1 MPYDDDI
8 PALRPKISGHAKWER
23 VPSLRGI
30 KFPKPMSR
38 MNSRSAAHVK
48 PPAAY
53 SRRVIIKS
61 RIVKMNLTG
70 RTAALLHLKYIERNG
85 VEKDGTEGK
94 LYGKEQEKPLD
105 KPFDK
110 THFSRPIP
118 NEKNQ
123 FRFIVSPEDAHEL
136 DLTDFT
142 KKLMQQVEKDL
153 GRKLEWGAVNHYNT
167 DNPHTHIVVR
177 GIDKAGDQL
186 TIPPRYIAEGMRF
199 RAQEIATDELGL
211 KSALEV
217 KNREIAD
224 INKGKFTSLDGK
236 IAALEREGVVEVGN
250 YAANKNGRLSQANII
265 GRLEKLQVFGLA
277 EKSGARSWTL
287 HPEWQE
293 QLKAA
298 GRREEIHNEMH
309 RSVGG
314 DPQRYRINDTNRE
327 IQGRLV
333 KKGLENELHDRYS
346 FIVEEASGSVHY
358 LSLTKNI
365 DINTFREGEII
376 SVKKE
381 LESWLKKADTV
392 IAAQAQKQGGIYD
405 KERHLMEF
413 NSESVTLDDG
423 RKVTAKAFVEAHEKR
438 LHRLQRYHMAELLP
452 DGSWSVDPELLNKLQ
467 ERDKAGPI
475 ERLNV
480 EPLSTM
486 KIDEQVTY
494 RGKTWVDRFTGTGE
508 HDTFVK
514 HGFGAEMRDAV
525 RRRILFLQEL
535 GIEATDPARGK
546 MLDGLERQDLAD
558 RLKKEQGG
566 EMKSV
571 QPGEKFS
578 GILTENGE
586 LGSGKRYAGIIDQH
600 SKEFTLVPWKKEF
613 EKMVG
618 RQVELVNETGRTM
631 VRAITK
637 SLGR

>member
-8 PALRPKISGHAKWER
+8 PAIRPKISGHAKWER

-70 RTAALLHLKYIERNG
+70 RTAALLHIKYIERNG
-85 VEKDGTEGK
+85 VEKDGTAGK
-94 LYGKEQEKPLD
+94 LYGKEQAKTLD
-105 KPFDK
+105 NTFDK

-153 GRKLEWGAVNHYNT
+153 GRTLEWGAVNHYNT

-177 GIDKAGDQL
+177 GIDKAGDQV
-186 TIPPRYIAEGMRF
+186 TIPPQYIAEGMRF
-199 RAQEIATDELGL
+199 RAQEIATEELGL

-217 KNREIAD
+217 KTREMAD
-224 INKGKFTSLDGK
+224 INKGKFTTLDRK
-236 IAALEREGVVEVGN
+236 IAALEKEGVVEVGN
-250 YAANKNGRLSQANII
+250 YANNKIGRVSQSNIMA
-265 GRLEKLQVFGLA
+265 RLEKLQTFGLA

-287 HPEWQE
+287 HPEWQA

-298 GRREEIHNEMH
+298 GRREEIHHELH
-309 RSVGG
+309 QAVGG
-314 DPQRYRINDTNRE
+314 DPQRYRINDTQRE

-333 KKGLENELHDRYS
+333 KKGLENELQESYS
-346 FIVEEASGSVHY
+346 FIIEEPTGEVHY

-365 DINTFREGEII
+365 PIEQFHEGEII

-381 LESWLKKADTV
+381 QESWLKKADTV
-392 IAAQAQKQGGIYD
+392 IAVQAEKNGGIYD

-413 NSESVTLDDG
+413 KSDRVTLSDG
-423 RKVTAKAFVEAHEKR
+423 RKVSAKAFVEAHEKR
-438 LHRLQRYHMAELLP
+438 LHRLQGYRMAELLP
-452 DGSWSVDPELLNKLQ
+452 NDTWSVDSNLVEKLQ
-467 ERDKAGPI
+467 ERGKEGPI

-480 EPLSTM
+480 KPLSTM
-486 KIDEQVTY
+486 KLEEQVSY
-494 RGKTWVDRFTGTGE
+494 RGKTWVDRFTE
-508 HDTFVK
+508 KSEQDSFVK

-535 GIEATDPARGK
+535 GIDATDPAGGK
-546 MLDGLERQDLAD
+546 MLDGLERHDLGE
-558 RLKKEQGG
+558 RMKKAHGG
-566 EMKSV
+566 ELKTV
-571 QPGEKFS
+571 EPGEKLS
-578 GILTENGE
+578 GILTESGE
-586 LGSGKRYAGIIDQH
+586 LGSGKRYAGIVDQR
-600 SKEFTLVPWKKEF
+600 SKEFSLVPWKKEF
-613 EKMVG
+613 ETMVG
-618 RQVELVNETGRTM
+618 EQVEVVNEMGRTM
-631 VRAITK
+631 VRSLTK
-637 SLGR
+637 GMGR